1 MQKNKIMPKIFE
13 YFGFIFFFYSNE
25 HEPIHVYVTKNG
37 QEIVF
42 EIILQN
48 GALCKIVR
56 RHSNK
61 ACPMDEKDAAIAESF
76 VSAYYK
82 KIVEKWVNFFIYKK
96 RIRSTKITKK
106 L

>member
-1 MQKNKIMPKIFE
+1 M
-13 YFGFIFFFYSNE
+13 
-25 HEPIHVYVTKNG
+25 HVTKNG

-61 ACPMDEKDAAIAESF
+61 ACPMDEKDAAIVADMISEYNCYLRYGH
-76 VSAYYK
+76 SAKSILLGYFRPD
-82 KIVEKWVNFFIYKK
+82 EELMDW
-96 RIRSTKITKK
+96 RK
-106 L
+106 LPIGW

>member
-13 YFGFIFFFYSNE
+13 YFGFVFFFYSNE
-25 HEPIHVYVTKNG
+25 QEPIHVHVTKNG

>member
-1 MQKNKIMPKIFE
+1 M
-13 YFGFIFFFYSNE
+13 
-25 HEPIHVYVTKNG
+25 HVTKNG

-42 EIILQN
+42 EILLQN

-56 RHSNK
+56 LHSNQ
-61 ACPMDEKDAAIAESF
+61 ACPMDETDAAIAESF
-76 VSAYYK
+76 VIVDYK

>member
-1 MQKNKIMPKIFE
+1 M
-13 YFGFIFFFYSNE
+13 
-25 HEPIHVYVTKNG
+25 HVTKNG

-42 EIILQN
+42 EILLQN

-56 RHSNK
+56 LHSNK